1 MFSLSAFLPQL
12 QASKGVIALVV
23 AALLFGGGVYVGH
36 KYASAVEQ
44 NKALLKEHDTA
55 VATEQLR
62 AKSAK
67 IEKSLAEA
75 LALKQV
81 EIKYVTKYVTREV
94 VRRLYDDSERDLY
107 CALGERD
114 IGLLNATRS
123 GKLPDSASTTSVTPG
138 TPSTDTAGDL
148 GGVEQASKQGA
159 KLSTVIQADIDLAA
173 TCKTI
178 ADRYNALID
187 WHENIK

>member
-1 MFSLSAFLPQL
+1 MFKLFALPQL
-12 QASKGVIALVV
+12 QASKGVITLVIALF
-23 AALLFGGGVYVGH
+23 LFGCGVYVGH
-36 KYASAVEQ
+36 KYTSTIEQ
-44 NKALLKEHDTA
+44 NKALLKEHDAA

-62 AKSAK
+62 AKSDR

-75 LALKQV
+75 IASKQT

-94 VRRLYDDSERDLY
+94 VRKLYDDSERDLY
-107 CALGERD
+107 CSLGEHD
-114 IGLLNATRS
+114 VSLLNATRS
-123 GKLPDSASTTSVTPG
+123 GKLPDGSSATFDSPRTP
-138 TPSTDTAGDL
+138 PTDTAGNT
-148 GGVEQASKQGA
+148 GQASKQGA

-173 TCKTI
+173 ACKTT